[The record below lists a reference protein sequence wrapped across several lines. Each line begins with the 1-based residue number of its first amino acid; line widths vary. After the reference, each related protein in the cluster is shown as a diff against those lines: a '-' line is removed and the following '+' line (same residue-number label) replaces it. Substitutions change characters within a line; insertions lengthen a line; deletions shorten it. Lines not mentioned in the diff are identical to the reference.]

1 MFVYYNP
8 NPEKKNVGDCT
19 IRALSK
25 ALGQSWEKTY
35 IGVVLQGYQMGDM
48 PSANHVW
55 GAYLRKHGYRRN
67 LAEEDTTVN
76 SFADRNPEGPTFL
89 PYLDMSFACR
99 TAPFTILGIVEM
111 KSFYIFGRKD
121 NKNGLSILSKLS
133 VSILSATCAGSSCA
147 ASWTTA
153 VPSSYAGTTCSATG
167 KHSRK
172 WNYLGARGR
181 RGKRVFS
188 CTRRKPFADGQ

>member
-76 SFADRNPEGPTFL
+76 SFADRNPEGSLFL
-89 PYLDMSFACR
+89 GC
-99 TAPFTILGIVEM
+99 IQLGLGE
-111 KSFYIFGRKD
+111 F
-121 NKNGLSILSKLS
+121 
-133 VSILSATCAGSSCA
+133 
-147 ASWTTA
+147 
-153 VPSSYAGTTCSATG
+153 ATG
-167 KHSRK
+167 HQFVNHSVWVLAFHLIHELLKLLHHIGLAIPTTKNLKNRIRH
-172 WNYLGARGR
+172 YSR
-181 RGKRVFS
+181 
-188 CTRRKPFADGQ
+188 PP

>member
-55 GAYLRKHGYRRN
+55 GAYLREHGYRRN

-76 SFADRNPEGPTFL
+76 SFADGNPEGTYIL
-89 PYLDMSFACR
+89 ALSGHVVCVQDG
-99 TAPFTILGIVEM
+99 TIYDTWDSGNEIVLYFWE
-111 KSFYIFGRKD
+111 KG
-121 NKNGLSILSKLS
+121 
-133 VSILSATCAGSSCA
+133 
-147 ASWTTA
+147 
-153 VPSSYAGTTCSATG
+153 
-167 KHSRK
+167 
-172 WNYLGARGR
+172 
-181 RGKRVFS
+181 
-188 CTRRKPFADGQ
+188 

>member
-1 MFVYYNP
+1 MNSGNNHWPIGADCILFYLGGFMFVYYNP

-55 GAYLRKHGYRRN
+55 GAYLREHGYRRN

-76 SFADRNPEGPTFL
+76 SFADGNPEGTYIL
-89 PYLDMSFACR
+89 ALSGHVVCVQDG
-99 TAPFTILGIVEM
+99 TIYDTWDSGNRRSPGRLRKGI
-111 KSFYIFGRKD
+111 GR
-121 NKNGLSILSKLS
+121 I
-133 VSILSATCAGSSCA
+133 
-147 ASWTTA
+147 
-153 VPSSYAGTTCSATG
+153 
-167 KHSRK
+167 
-172 WNYLGARGR
+172 
-181 RGKRVFS
+181 
-188 CTRRKPFADGQ
+188 